1 MAIVTSSIEIKGA
14 LEDVYSLAK
23 QIEAFPEFMP
33 DVKSVKILE
42 KSEDGCRTVSE
53 WVGIV
58 KEFKTTLKWV
68 EEDIWNDTDHTCTF
82 SLVKGDYGK
91 YSGEWKFTDIGGAT
105 RWDSVIDFEYDIPL
119 IGPLIKG
126 IIVNKMRENVEN
138 MLAALKRKIEGEG

>member
-1 MAIVTSSIEIKGA
+1 VTSSIEIKGA

-23 QIEAFPEFMP
+23 KVESFPEFMP
-33 DVKSVKILE
+33 DVKSVRIVE
-42 KSEDGCRTVSE
+42 SSEDGCRTVSE

-58 KEFKTTLKWV
+58 KEFKTTIKWV
-68 EEDIWNDTDHTCTF
+68 EEDIWNDADHSCRF

-91 YSGEWKFTDIGGAT
+91 YGGVWKFTDIGGAT
-105 RWDSVIDFEYDIPL
+105 RWDSEIDSEYDIPL

-126 IIVNKMRENVEN
+126 IIANKMRENVEN

>member
-1 MAIVTSSIEIKGA
+1 MAIVSSSIEIKGA

-42 KSEDGCRTVSE
+42 KSEDGSRTVSE
-53 WVGIV
+53 WVAIV
-58 KEFKTTLKWV
+58 KEFRTTIKWV

-82 SLVKGDYGK
+82 SLVKGDYSK
-91 YSGEWKFTDIGGAT
+91 YSGEWKFTDLGGVT
-105 RWDSVIDFEYDIPL
+105 KWDSGIDFEYDIPL

-138 MLAALKRKIEGEG
+138 MLLALKCKIEGEG